1 MRPSRVWDL
10 WSMASRLCLHHDLR
24 IGERVGASFFRT
36 TTVRASIEGRAYRR
50 AGVTP
55 SVRVM
60 TRGRAC
66 SLLAAGKS
74 LASSMRG
81 FAIASSVSMSPLAPS
96 AMIAARITGLTG
108 SPSAAQHNA
117 GFLCVEKPWTR

>member
-1 MRPSRVWDL
+1 
-10 WSMASRLCLHHDLR
+10 MASRLCLHHDLR

-60 TRGRAC
+60 TRGGRTC
-66 SLLAAGKS
+66 PLLAAGKS

-81 FAIASSVSMSPLAPS
+81 FAIASSISMSPLAPS

-108 SPSAAQHNA
+108 SPSAA
-117 GFLCVEKPWTR
+117 